1 MMRLKENYAHDNE
14 DNAMNKYL
22 KLFGSAA
29 LGLMVSTSAFAA
41 ADYAVVLKTLSNP
54 FWVDMKKGIEQEAK
68 TQGVSVDVFASPSEG
83 DFQAQLQ
90 LFEDLN
96 NKHYKGIA
104 FAPLS
109 SVNLV
114 MPVAQAWK
122 KGIYLVNLD
131 EKIDMDNLKK
141 AGGNVEGFI
150 TTDNA
155 AVGAKGANFII
166 EKLATEGGEVAI
178 IEGKAGNASGEARR
192 SGATEAFNKASQI
205 KLVASQPADW
215 DRIKALDVATNVLQR
230 NPNLKAFYCA
240 NDTMAMG
247 VAQAV
252 ANAGKTGKVLVVGTD
267 GIPEARKMVDT
278 GQMTATVAQN
288 PADIGATG
296 LKMMIDA
303 SKTGKVI
310 TLDKTPEYK
319 LVDSILV
326 TK

>member
-1 MMRLKENYAHDNE
+1 
-14 DNAMNKYL
+14 MNKYL
-22 KLFGSAA
+22 KLFSGAA
-29 LGLMVSTSAFAA
+29 MGVMLSTSAFAA
-41 ADYAVVLKTLSNP
+41 ADYALVLKTLSNP
-54 FWVDMKKGIEQEAK
+54 FWVDMKKGIEDEAK
-68 TQGVSVDVFASPSEG
+68 TLGVSVDIFASPSEG
-83 DFQAQLQ
+83 DFQSQLQ
-90 LFEDLN
+90 LFEDLS
-96 NKHYKGIA
+96 NKNYKGIA

-114 MPVAQAWK
+114 MPVAKAWK

-141 AGGNVEGFI
+141 AGGNVEGFV
-150 TTDNA
+150 TTDNV
-155 AVGAKGANFII
+155 AVGAKGAEFII
-166 EKLATEGGEVAI
+166 DKLGAEGGEVAI

-192 SGATEAFNKASQI
+192 NGATEAFKKASQI

-230 NPNLKAFYCA
+230 NPNVK
-240 NDTMAMG
+240 
-247 VAQAV
+247 AV

-267 GIPEARKMVDT
+267 GIPEARKMVEA

-296 LKMMIDA
+296 LKLMVDA
-303 SKTGKVI
+303 EKSGKVI
-310 TLDKTPEYK
+310 PLDKAPQFK

>member
-1 MMRLKENYAHDNE
+1 
-14 DNAMNKYL
+14 MNKYL
-22 KLFGSAA
+22 KLFSGAA
-29 LGLMVSTSAFAA
+29 MGVMLSTSAFAA

-54 FWVDMKKGIEQEAK
+54 FWVDMKKGIEDEAK
-68 TQGVSVDVFASPSEG
+68 TLGVSVDIFASPSEG
-83 DFQAQLQ
+83 DFQSQLQ
-90 LFEDLN
+90 LFEDLS
-96 NKHYKGIA
+96 NK
-104 FAPLS
+104 
-109 SVNLV
+109 N
-114 MPVAQAWK
+114 
-122 KGIYLVNLD
+122 NLD

-141 AGGNVEGFI
+141 AGGNVEGFV
-150 TTDNA
+150 TTDNV
-155 AVGAKGANFII
+155 AVGAKGAEFII
-166 EKLATEGGEVAI
+166 DKLGAEGGEVAI

-192 SGATEAFNKASQI
+192 NGATEAFKKASQI

-230 NPNLKAFYCA
+230 NPNVKAIYCA

-267 GIPEARKMVDT
+267 GIPEARKMVEA

-296 LKMMIDA
+296 LKLMVDA
-303 SKTGKVI
+303 EKSGKVI
-310 TLDKTPEYK
+310 PLDKAPQFK

>member
-1 MMRLKENYAHDNE
+1 
-14 DNAMNKYL
+14 MNKYL
-22 KLFGSAA
+22 KLFSGAA
-29 LGLMVSTSAFAA
+29 MGVMLSTSAFAA

-54 FWVDMKKGIEQEAK
+54 FWVDMKKGIEDEAK
-68 TQGVSVDVFASPSEG
+68 TLGVSVDIFASPSEG
-83 DFQAQLQ
+83 DFQSQLQ
-90 LFEDLN
+90 LFEDLS
-96 NKHYKGIA
+96 NKNYKGIA

-114 MPVAQAWK
+114 MPVAKAWK
-122 KGIYLVNLD
+122 KGIYL
-131 EKIDMDNLKK
+131 
-141 AGGNVEGFI
+141 EGFV
-150 TTDNA
+150 TTDNV
-155 AVGAKGANFII
+155 AVGAKGAEFII
-166 EKLATEGGEVAI
+166 DKLGAEGGEVAI

-192 SGATEAFNKASQI
+192 NGATEAFKKASQI

-230 NPNLKAFYCA
+230 NPNVKAIYCA

-267 GIPEARKMVDT
+267 GIPEARKMVEA

-296 LKMMIDA
+296 LKLMVDA
-303 SKTGKVI
+303 EKSGKVI
-310 TLDKTPEYK
+310 PLDKAPQFK